1 MSLYLYPDE
10 LRRLFT
16 DREEELR
23 LLEAYCQRLHA
34 GIPFPYVSL
43 FGTRRI
49 GKSLLLKEFV
59 ARTLEQGG
67 PVLPVYLDLEG
78 QCASAEGFATAYIG
92 AVCYWYLTRGQG
104 SPWDYLEPAA
114 LPGLVAGKS
123 QVAERV
129 VRTLLQERQALRPD
143 RQHLLRLAFAF
154 PQDLAHETG
163 LKVIM
168 ILDEFQELEHLQN
181 LPDTRNLLALFRS
194 FTQSQG
200 DVAYFLAGSAV
211 AVMHRLMADPASPL
225 FVQFTQI
232 PLDNFPPNATAV
244 LLEKLLPDLPAEPQR
259 GEVADEIH
267 FLTQG
272 HPYYIT
278 ILAERLRLASSGQ
291 TPDRALDRDAI
302 RRAFVTETL
311 SRTGRIY
318 EFCRYIYDLSL
329 QKARG
334 YTALKAVLDV
344 LAAEDGLSA
353 AEIARHLRVSHAAA
367 SEYLRWLVEVDL
379 LVATVEAC
387 PEPRRRACPE
397 PRLSRASSRGRSNGG
412 RKPRKH
418 YFYRDPVLRYW
429 VAMVTRGIEVPPS
442 TPPVDLPALLA
453 HLDRL
458 YQQTAAQLGLAKES
472 QIRELLRA
480 FAGQTVDGASFGLA
494 GRITLP
500 TFSRVEPY
508 IAPGNTYELD
518 ALAEVGAEPG
528 ESGGERW
535 AVEVKWRNRRADYSD
550 VAVLHARALDLKA
563 KPWFITRTGLTP
575 AAERYARDHGILV
588 SAERELQTLAEHLG
602 VRFGK

>member
-23 LLEAYCQRLHA
+23 LLETYRQRLLE
-34 GIPFPYVSL
+34 GSPFPYVSL

-59 ARTLEQGG
+59 ARTLEWDE
-67 PVLPVYLDLEG
+67 PVLPVYMDLEG
-78 QCASAEGFATAYIG
+78 QCASAEAFATAYVG
-92 AVCYWYLTRGQG
+92 SVCYWYLTRGQD

-123 QVAERV
+123 RVAEQV
-129 VRTLLQERQALRPD
+129 VRRLLQERQALRPD

-154 PQDLAHETG
+154 PQDLAQEAG

-168 ILDEFQELEHLQN
+168 ILDEFQELEYLQN

-194 FTQSQG
+194 FIQSQG
-200 DVAYFLAGSAV
+200 DMAYFLAGSAV

-225 FVQFTQI
+225 FVQFAQV
-232 PLDNFPPNATAV
+232 PLASFQRDATAV
-244 LLEKLLPDLPAEPQR
+244 LLEKLLPNLPNEPQ
-259 GEVADEIH
+259 EDQIVDEIH

-278 ILAERLRLASSGQ
+278 VLGERLRLQA
-291 TPDRALDRDAI
+291 PDRPLDRDAV

-353 AEIARHLRVSHAAA
+353 AEVARRLRVSHAAA
-367 SEYLRWLVEVDL
+367 SEYLRWLIEVDL
-379 LVATVEAC
+379 LITTTE
-387 PEPRRRACPE
+387 
-397 PRLSRASSRGRSNGG
+397 GGG
-412 RKPRKH
+412 RKPRKR

-429 VAMVTRGIEVPPS
+429 VAMATRGIEVPPS
-442 TPPVDLPALLA
+442 TPPVDLPALLD
-453 HLDRL
+453 HLDHL
-458 YQQTAAQLGLAKES
+458 YQQTAAQLGLARES
-472 QIRELLRA
+472 QVRELLRA
-480 FAGQTVDGASFGLA
+480 FAGQTVNGTLFGLT
-494 GRITLP
+494 GKITLP
-500 TFSRVEPY
+500 TFNRVEPY
-508 IAPGNTYELD
+508 VAPGNAYELD
-518 ALAEVGAEPG
+518 ALAEVRTEPG
-528 ESGGERW
+528 RSSGECW
-535 AVEVKWRNRRADYSD
+535 AVEVKWRNYRADYTD
-550 VAVLHARALDLKA
+550 VAHFHAKALDLNA
-563 KPWFITRTGLTP
+563 RPWFIAKTGLTP
-575 AAERYARDHGILV
+575 SAEEYTREKGILV
-588 SAERELQTLAEHLG
+588 STERELQALAERLG
-602 VRFGK
+602 VRFAK

>member
-16 DREEELR
+16 DREEELHLLETYRQR
-23 LLEAYCQRLHA
+23 LLEGA
-34 GIPFPYVSL
+34 PFPYVSL

-59 ARTLEQGG
+59 ARALERDELT
-67 PVLPVYLDLEG
+67 LPVYLDLEG
-78 QCASAEGFATAYIG
+78 QCVSAEGFATAYVGTI
-92 AVCYWYLTRGQG
+92 CYWYLTRGQG
-104 SPWDYLEPAA
+104 SPWDYLETAA

-123 QVAERV
+123 QVAERT
-129 VRTLLQERQALRPD
+129 VRRLLQERQALRPD

-154 PQDLAHETG
+154 PQDLAQEAE

-181 LPDTRNLLALFRS
+181 LPDARNLLALFRS

-225 FVQFTQI
+225 FVQFAQV
-232 PLDNFPPNATAV
+232 PLAGFQRDATATLV
-244 LLEKLLPDLPAEPQR
+244 ERLLPDLSTEPPADQ
-259 GEVADEIH
+259 VVDEIH

-272 HPYYIT
+272 HPYYVT
-278 ILAERLRLASSGQ
+278 VLAERLRLQS
-291 TPDRALDRDAI
+291 PDRPLDRGAV

-353 AEIARHLRVSHAAA
+353 AQVARYLRVSHAAA

-379 LVATVEAC
+379 LITTTE
-387 PEPRRRACPE
+387 
-397 PRLSRASSRGRSNGG
+397 GGG
-412 RKPRKH
+412 RKPRKR
-418 YFYRDPVLRYW
+418 YFYRDPILRYW
-429 VAMVTRGIEVPPS
+429 VAMATHGIEVPPS
-442 TPPVDLPALLA
+442 TPPVDLPALLD
-453 HLDRL
+453 HLDHL
-458 YQQTAAQLGLAKES
+458 YQQTAAQLGLARES
-472 QIRELLRA
+472 QVRELLRA
-480 FAGQTVDGASFGLA
+480 FAGQTVDGALFGLA
-494 GRITLP
+494 GEITLP

-508 IAPGNTYELD
+508 VAPGNAYELD
-518 ALAEVGAEPG
+518 ALAEACAEPFDT
-528 ESGGERW
+528 
-535 AVEVKWRNRRADYSD
+535 A
-550 VAVLHARALDLKA
+550 
-563 KPWFITRTGLTP
+563 
-575 AAERYARDHGILV
+575 
-588 SAERELQTLAEHLG
+588 
-602 VRFGK
+602 

>member
-16 DREEELR
+16 DREEELYLLETYRQR
-23 LLEAYCQRLHA
+23 LLE
-34 GIPFPYVSL
+34 GSPFPYVSL

-59 ARTLEQGG
+59 ARTLERDNLT
-67 PVLPVYLDLEG
+67 LPVYLDLEG
-78 QCASAEGFATAYIG
+78 QCASAEGFATAYVGSI
-92 AVCYWYLTRGQG
+92 CYWYLTRGQG
-104 SPWDYLEPAA
+104 SPWDYLEPVA

-123 QVAERV
+123 QVAERI
-129 VRTLLQERQALRPD
+129 VRRLLQERQALRPD

-154 PQDLAHETG
+154 PQDLAQEAG

-211 AVMHRLMADPASPL
+211 AVMHRLMADPGSPL
-225 FVQFTQI
+225 FVQFAQV
-232 PLDNFPPNATAV
+232 PLAGFQPEATAA
-244 LLEKLLPDLPAEPQR
+244 LLEKLLSRPKGVPPEPQHD
-259 GEVADEIH
+259 EVVDEIH

-272 HPYYIT
+272 HPYYVT
-278 ILAERLRLASSGQ
+278 VLGERLRLG
-291 TPDRALDRDAI
+291 TPDRPLDRDTV
-302 RRAFVTETL
+302 RQAFVGETL

-329 QKARG
+329 QRARG

-344 LAAEDGLSA
+344 LATEDGLSA
-353 AEIARHLRVSHAAA
+353 AEVARHLRVSHAAA
-367 SEYLRWLVEVDL
+367 SEYLRWLMEVDL
-379 LVATVEAC
+379 LVTTTE
-387 PEPRRRACPE
+387 
-397 PRLSRASSRGRSNGG
+397 GGG
-412 RKPRKH
+412 RKPRKR

-429 VAMVTRGIEVPPS
+429 VAVATRGIEVPLS
-442 TPPVDLPALLA
+442 TPPVDLPALLD
-453 HLDRL
+453 HLDHL
-458 YQQTAAQLGLAKES
+458 YQQTATQLGLAKES
-472 QIRELLRA
+472 QVRELLRA
-480 FAGQTVDGASFGLA
+480 FAGQTVDGTLFGLA
-494 GRITLP
+494 GKVTLP

-508 IAPGNTYELD
+508 IAPGNAYELD
-518 ALAEVGAEPG
+518 ALAEARTEPG
-528 ESGGERW
+528 GVLSPSKGRSNAERW

-550 VAVLHARALDLKA
+550 LAALHTRALDLNA
-563 KPWFITRTGLTP
+563 RPWFIARTGFTP
-575 AAERYARDHGILV
+575 SAKKYAREKGILV
-588 SAERELQTLAEHLG
+588 STERELQALAERLS